1 MTVIVEWIQFL
12 RLKRHQRRRVPK
24 STHNLILYTRCAL
37 NTEYGFEKSVK
48 FFHQTLLTQIDID
61 FSDYN
66 VFPGSYA
73 EDIQFN

>member
-1 MTVIVEWIQFL
+1 MDSVVAAEATA
-12 RLKRHQRRRVPK
+12 PPSK

-48 FFHQTLLTQIDID
+48 FFHQTWQTQIDID
-61 FSDYN
+61 FSDCN
-66 VFPGSYA
+66 IFPGSYA

>member
-1 MTVIVEWIQFL
+1 MDSVFAAEATSA
-12 RLKRHQRRRVPK
+12 PTSK